1 LALISHYQPF
11 LPENRRGRAVSERC
25 DKLNLVVTVGASSPT
40 TFFKAAFIRLVILAD
55 DHKTVLLSILATLVA
70 ACLLFVTTVAIAGGV
85 SMALFK
91 SYVLPLFMSAFTL
104 AIFWVFLFAR
114 NRGKL
119 PMLAEKAP
127 RRDEKASTAPEST
140 A

>member
-1 LALISHYQPF
+1 
-11 LPENRRGRAVSERC
+11 
-25 DKLNLVVTVGASSPT
+25 
-40 TFFKAAFIRLVILAD
+40 LAD

-70 ACLLFVTTVAIAGGV
+70 ACLLFVGTVAIAGGV
-85 SMALFK
+85 SVGLFK

-114 NRGKL
+114 NKGKL
-119 PMLAEKAP
+119 PILAETAP
-127 RRDEKASTAPEST
+127 RKDEMASTAQEST

>member
-1 LALISHYQPF
+1 
-11 LPENRRGRAVSERC
+11 
-25 DKLNLVVTVGASSPT
+25 
-40 TFFKAAFIRLVILAD
+40 LAD
-55 DHKTVLLSILATLVA
+55 EHKTVLLSILATIVA

-85 SMALFK
+85 SVALFK

-114 NRGKL
+114 NKGKL
-119 PMLAEKAP
+119 PMLLAETAP
-127 RRDEKASTAPEST
+127 PKDEKASTAPEST